1 MHEVKHSIRE
11 ARISAGVA
19 EAWKPEGRPA
29 AVLLRW
35 FATHGCNLRCPYC
48 RQNHARRQP
57 IDGHRLH
64 CFDNRPVDHGCG
76 RSKAFSLAV
85 LRRVFSTGILRHQRN
100 YELERSALST
110 ISDQPSTGTF
120 GKSNHP
126 LVAEPRFCIVAEST
140 CLFRACVKRCETVSQ
155 GAIHSVLIC
164 AALAPHGPDA
174 IIR

>member
-64 CFDNRPVDHGCG
+64 CFDNWPVD
-76 RSKAFSLAV
+76 RWLRAFQRHFQARRLSLVITGGEPLVDHAPMAELV
-85 LRRVFSTGILRHQRN
+85 NGLTAMPTVEWATLGLGIGFGVRRVDCSRL
-100 YELERSALST
+100 
-110 ISDQPSTGTF
+110 
-120 GKSNHP
+120 
-126 LVAEPRFCIVAEST
+126 LVVQQ
-140 CLFRACVKRCETVSQ
+140 K
-155 GAIHSVLIC
+155 
-164 AALAPHGPDA
+164 D
-174 IIR
+174 